1 MPNPPLYRAI
11 DRALS
16 EYPMIECGD
25 AVLLGASG
33 GKDSTALAEYLAS
46 LKKRRNPL
54 QFRLEALHIST
65 EFEGVPPQGI
75 AGLSDGR
82 LAGRANAGFESVL
95 ALFDLWKIPVHTV
108 NVSVLGRLK
117 PGKKMNC
124 WWCSTQR
131 RTELNNFA
139 MAHGF
144 NKIALGHHLDDILE
158 TFLMNALDRAELSTM
173 PPVLRYRNYPVT
185 VIRPLCFADVAM
197 IAEHAKRRGWFAATC
212 TCAWQS
218 NSRRRD
224 AREKLALLTGGSREK
239 KLALFEALRCVK
251 SDYLP

>member
-25 AVLLGASG
+25 SVLLGASG

-46 LKKRRNPL
+46 LKKRRHPL
-54 QFRLEALHIST
+54 DFRLEALHVST
-65 EFEGVPPQGI
+65 EFEGAPPQGSP
-75 AGLSDGR
+75 GLNDGR
-82 LAGRANAGFESVL
+82 LDGRANTGFESIR
-95 ALFDLWKIPVHTV
+95 ALFEDWSIPLHTV

-158 TFLMNALDRAELSTM
+158 TFLMNALDRGELSTM

-185 VIRPLCFADVAM
+185 VIRPLCFADVSM
-197 IAEHAKRRGWFAATC
+197 IAEHAKRRGWYAATC

-218 NSRRRD
+218 NSRRRE
-224 AREKLALLTGGSREK
+224 AREKLALLTGESCEK
-239 KLALFEALRCVK
+239 KLALFEALRHVK
-251 SDYLP
+251 SEYLP

>member
-16 EYPMIECGD
+16 EYPMIERGD
-25 AVLLGASG
+25 SVLLGASG
-33 GKDSTALAEYLAS
+33 GKDSTALAEFLAS
-46 LKKRRNPL
+46 LKKRRCPL
-54 QFRLEALHIST
+54 DFRLEALHVST
-65 EFEGVPPQGI
+65 EFEEAPPPGN
-75 AGLSDGR
+75 ADFNDGR
-82 LAGRANAGFESVL
+82 ADGRKNAGFDSVR
-95 ALFDLWKIPVHTV
+95 ALFAEWEIPLHTV

-139 MAHGF
+139 ISHGF

-158 TFLMNALDRAELSTM
+158 TLLMNALDRGELSTM
-173 PPVLRYRNYPVT
+173 PPVLSYRNYPVT

-197 IAEHAKRRGWFAATC
+197 IASHAKARGWYAATC
-212 TCAWQS
+212 TCAWQA
-218 NSRRRD
+218 NSQRRE
-224 AREKLALLTGGSREK
+224 AREKLKALTAGSREK
-239 KLALFEALRCVK
+239 KLMLFEALRHVK
-251 SDYLP
+251 AEYLP

>member
-1 MPNPPLYRAI
+1 MPNPLLYRAI

-16 EYPMIECGD
+16 EYPMIERGD
-25 AVLLGASG
+25 SVLLGASG
-33 GKDSTALAEYLAS
+33 GKDSTALAEFLAS
-46 LKKRRNPL
+46 LKKRRYPL
-54 QFRLEALHIST
+54 KFRLEALHIST
-65 EFEGVPPQGI
+65 EFEEALPNGI
-75 AGLSDGR
+75 GFGDGR
-82 LAGRANAGFESVL
+82 LDGRANAGFESVRP
-95 ALFDLWKIPVHTV
+95 LFEEWEIPIHVV
-108 NVSVLGRLK
+108 NVSVLARLK

-139 MAHGF
+139 IERGF

-158 TFLMNALDRAELSTM
+158 TFLMNALDRGELSTM
-173 PPVLRYRNYPVT
+173 PPVLRYRKYPVQ
-185 VIRPLCFADVAM
+185 VIRPLCFADVAT
-197 IAEHAKRRGWFAATC
+197 IAEHAKRRGWYAATC

-224 AREKLALLTGGSREK
+224 AREKLQALTGGSREK

-251 SDYLP
+251 SEYLP